1 MKESVGFNLLCDQ
14 FMLGLILA
22 LQASTG
28 ESLFEIADKAVQGA
42 INDHPSCDDVSE
54 LVVYASNN
62 IKIELGFPV

>member
-14 FMLGLILA
+14 FMLGLVLA

-28 ESLFEIADKAVQGA
+28 ESIFDIVDKAVQSA

-54 LVVYASNN
+54 LVMYASNN